1 MEVGKIAAIKSIKCY
16 DFTRLNDASYL
27 TFNMQ
32 FYDLQGQLIIL
43 DFSNPIGKSTET
55 YCETNECIVT
65 ANGKVCYGEVGYPCN
80 AFHTANTNNTL
91 GLEKLGICWRWGNDY
106 SVENDWIKIEFKTPL
121 KLSDIKILNSY
132 WGPNY
137 GFDECDYDIVH
148 ENSRIETGHY
158 KSDGLFISIP
168 WQTSYANRNQKI
180 VDAKFASIDFNKAIS
195 IYDMKIGYVETLDTN
210 NFRNI
215 SINTVKKLKSLCV
228 KPKNTFLS
236 CLISFDKK
244 QTWKAFNGTNWNTI
258 SDISPENIILNGT
271 EVDSLDELDKNKLIT
286 GGFTGDLDFKIAMK
300 TNDVNKTPSVT
311 KIYIEYK

>member
-1 MEVGKIAAIKSIKCY
+1 MATVKSIKCY
-16 DFTRLNDASYL
+16 NFTQLKASNGE

-32 FYDLQGQLIIL
+32 FYDLHGQLVIL
-43 DFSNPIGKSTET
+43 DFSNPLSASTET
-55 YCETNECIVT
+55 YCETNKCIVT
-65 ANGKVCYGEVGYPCN
+65 ADGKIYSSCYPCN
-80 AFHTANTNNTL
+80 AFHTANTDNTL
-91 GLEKLGICWRWGNDY
+91 GLKPLGSFGTWYFNY
-106 SVENDWIKIEFKTPL
+106 NNAWIKIEFKVPL
-121 KLSDIKILNSY
+121 MLSDIKILNSY
-132 WGPNY
+132 FGSYY
-137 GFDECDYDIVH
+137 GFDTCNYDI
-148 ENSRIETGHY
+148 EYNDGLIKTGHY
-158 KSDGLFISIP
+158 KSDGLSISIP
-168 WQTSYANRNQKI
+168 WQTSYADRDQKI
-180 VDAKFASIDFNKAIS
+180 VDAKFDSIDFNKS
-195 IYDMKIGYVETLDTN
+195 FSVYDTKIGYIETLDAN

-215 SINTVKKLKSLCV
+215 SVSTIKKLKSLCV

-271 EVDSLDELDKNKLIT
+271 EVDSLDELDKNKLIA

>member
-1 MEVGKIAAIKSIKCY
+1 
-16 DFTRLNDASYL
+16 
-27 TFNMQ
+27 MQ
-32 FYDLQGQLIIL
+32 FYDSKGQLIVL
-43 DFSNPIGKSTET
+43 DFSNPIGTSTET
-55 YCETNECIVT
+55 YCETNEYIVT
-65 ANGKVCYGEVGYPCN
+65 AKGKVCYGTTSYPCN

-91 GLEKLGICWRWGNDY
+91 GLKPLGYSWRWGKDY
-106 SVENDWIKIEFKTPL
+106 SIENTWIKIEFKFPL
-121 KLSDIKILNSY
+121 NLSDIKILNSY

-137 GFDECDYDIVH
+137 GSNTCNY
-148 ENSRIETGHY
+148 NIEYANGAIKTGYY
-158 KSDGLFISIP
+158 KSDGLVISIN
-168 WQTSYANRNQKI
+168 SAIEYKNRDQKI
-180 VDAKFASIDFNKAIS
+180 VDAKFDSIDFDKTIS
-195 IYDMKIGYVETLDTN
+195 VYDTKIGYVETLDTN

-215 SINTVKKLKSLCV
+215 SVNTFERLKSLCV

-244 QTWKAFNGTNWNTI
+244 QTWKAFNGTDWNTI

-271 EVDSLDELDKNKLIT
+271 EVDSLDALDKNKLIA

>member
-1 MEVGKIAAIKSIKCY
+1 
-16 DFTRLNDASYL
+16 
-27 TFNMQ
+27 MQ
-32 FYDLQGQLIIL
+32 FYDSQGRLIIL
-43 DFSNPIGKSTET
+43 DFSNPIKTPTST

-65 ANGKVCYGEVGYPCN
+65 SKGKGYSEFCPSG

-91 GLEKLGICWRWGNDY
+91 GLEPLGNKIWDFGYDY
-106 SVENDWIKIEFKTPL
+106 SPNNDWIKIEFRVPL

-132 WGPNY
+132 FGPSY
-137 GFDECDYDIVH
+137 GFDTCNYDI
-148 ENSRIETGHY
+148 EYANGKIETGHY
-158 KSDGLFISIP
+158 KSDGLVISIR
-168 WQTSYANRNQKI
+168 WEVAYKDRDQKI
-180 VDAKFASIDFNKAIS
+180 VDAKFDSIDFNKSIS
-195 IYDMKIGYVETLDTN
+195 VYDTKIGYVETLDTN

-215 SINTVKKLKSLCV
+215 PINTIERLKSLCV

-271 EVDSLDELDKNKLIT
+271 EVDSLGELDKNKLIS

-300 TNDVNKTPSVT
+300 TNDINKTPSVT

>member
-1 MEVGKIAAIKSIKCY
+1 
-16 DFTRLNDASYL
+16 
-27 TFNMQ
+27 MQ
-32 FYDLQGQLIIL
+32 FYDSHGQLVIL
-43 DFSNPIGKSTET
+43 DFSKPIQAPTVT
-55 YCETNECIVT
+55 HCEINECIVT
-65 ANGKVCYGEVGYPCN
+65 SNNGDNYSYG

-91 GLEKLGICWRWGNDY
+91 GLTPLSDLFFWYFSYTN
-106 SVENDWIKIEFKTPL
+106 NTWIKIEFKIPL
-121 KLSDIKILNSY
+121 KLSDIKILNSWY
-132 WGPNY
+132 GPSR
-137 GFDECDYDIVH
+137 GFDTCDYDI
-148 ENSRIETGHY
+148 EYNDGLIKTGHY
-158 KSDGLFISIP
+158 KSDGLSISIP
-168 WQTSYANRNQKI
+168 WQTSYADRDQKI
-180 VDAKFASIDFNKAIS
+180 VDAKFDSIDFNKS
-195 IYDMKIGYVETLDTN
+195 FSVYDTKIGYVETLDTN

-215 SINTVKKLKSLCV
+215 SINTIKKLKSLCV

-271 EVDSLDELDKNKLIT
+271 EVDSLDALDKNKLIA